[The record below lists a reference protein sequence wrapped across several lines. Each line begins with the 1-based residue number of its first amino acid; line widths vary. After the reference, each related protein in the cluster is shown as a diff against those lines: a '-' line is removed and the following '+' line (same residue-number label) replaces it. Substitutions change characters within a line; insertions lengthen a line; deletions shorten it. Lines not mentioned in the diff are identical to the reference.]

1 MDLGDSCVVSKLGNG
16 SRDKEQI
23 LGTLS
28 LGRAELLIERQSSR
42 RAVLDD
48 GSFTQAPVK
57 IDCKMAA
64 NGNASDKR

>member
-1 MDLGDSCVVSKLGNG
+1 MDLGDSCVVSKLDNG

-28 LGRAELLIERQSSR
+28 LGCAELLIERQSSR

-48 GSFTQAPVK
+48 GAFTQAPVK

>member
-1 MDLGDSCVVSKLGNG
+1 MDLGGSCAVSKPVNG
-16 SRDKEQI
+16 SCDKSQI
-23 LGTLS
+23 LGSLS

-48 GSFTQAPVK
+48 GAFTQAPVK

>member
-1 MDLGDSCVVSKLGNG
+1 MDLGGSCAVSKLGNG
-16 SRDKEQI
+16 SCDKGPI
-23 LGTLS
+23 LDFLS
-28 LGRAELLIERQSSR
+28 LGRVELLIERQSSR

-48 GSFTQAPVK
+48 GAFTQAPVK